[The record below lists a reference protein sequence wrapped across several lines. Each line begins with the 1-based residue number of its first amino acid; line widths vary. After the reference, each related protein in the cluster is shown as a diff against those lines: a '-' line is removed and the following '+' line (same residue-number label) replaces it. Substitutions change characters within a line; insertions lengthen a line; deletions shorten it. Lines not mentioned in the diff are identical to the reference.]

1 MAVSTS
7 LTTSLS
13 DVPAVFK
20 PYITDPGGALPIA
33 QQFLARGYDTN
44 YLNPLQQARLAGS
57 GRVAG
62 ISPMQEKIGIELD
75 TMRTPGQFGMG
86 TAATQAG
93 LGSLAQASNAFS
105 NIGQVGA
112 PSLSQYQ
119 MQAPQGVS
127 APNINYFQAQNP
139 GDIASQNLQTF
150 QMGGPRDVASQNL
163 QMYQMGGPQQFTGSN
178 VGQYMSPYQQQVVDV
193 QKQEALRDFGKG
205 LTAQNLG
212 AARQGTYGG
221 ARNILANTEAQ
232 RNLQTQLGNIQAA
245 GSQSAFQ
252 NAQQQFNTS
261 QAQQQA
267 AQQANLQAALGVQ
280 QLGTGQNLQAQLA
293 NQAAQQ
299 AAQQAN
305 LQAALGV
312 QQFGAGQSLEAQ
324 RANQAAQQAAQQA
337 NLQAALGVQQL
348 GSGQN
353 LQAQQSNQAARQA
366 TSLAN
371 LQAMLGTQQLGTG
384 QNLQAQLANQAAQQA
399 TGQTN
404 LQALLGVQQLGA
416 GQSLEAQRAN
426 QAAQLQAAQGFGSL
440 GQAYGGLGQIY
451 GSLGTAQQASDIDRI
466 KTQGAYGD
474 LQRVTQQ
481 QQLDAQYQDLM
492 NRLNYPLTQAETIS
506 NLARGAPLTQT
517 GSSQSVS
524 TPAPSFA
531 SQLAGTG
538 LTGLSLYNMFK

>member
-1 MAVSTS
+1 MATSTS
-7 LTTSLS
+7 ISTALT
-13 DVPAVFK
+13 DVPAVLK
-20 PYITDPGGALPIA
+20 PYITDAGGILPAAQRLLTQDYATTYGNAL
-33 QQFLARGYDTN
+33 N
-44 YLNPLQQARLAGS
+44 QAGLAGS

-62 ISPMQEKIGIELD
+62 MSPMQQQVGTQLQS
-75 TMRTPGQFGMG
+75 MGAPGQYAQG
-86 TAATQAG
+86 TQATQAG
-93 LGSLAQASNAFS
+93 LGSLGQAANAFS
-105 NIGQVGA
+105 NVGQVGA
-112 PSLSQYQ
+112 PSLSQFQ
-119 MQAPQGVS
+119 MQGPQGVS
-127 APNINYFQAQNP
+127 APNINYYQAENP
-139 GDIASQNLQTF
+139 NDIAAQNLQTF
-150 QMGGPRDVASQNL
+150 QMGGPRDVYSQGL
-163 QMYQMGGPQQFTGSN
+163 QTFQMGGPQQYTGEN
-178 VGQYMSPYQQQVVDV
+178 VSQYMSPYTQQVMDV

-232 RNLQTQLGNIQAA
+232 RNLQTQLGGIQAS
-245 GSQSAFQ
+245 GLQNAFQ

-261 QAQQQA
+261 QAQ
-267 AQQANLQAALGVQ
+267 
-280 QLGTGQNLQAQLA
+280 
-293 NQAAQQ
+293 QQ

-348 GSGQN
+348 GSSQS
-353 LQAQQSNQAARQA
+353 LQAQQANQAARQG

-371 LQAMLGTQQLGTG
+371 LQAMLGTQQFGAG
-384 QNLQAQLANQAAQQA
+384 QNLQSQLANQAAQQA

-426 QAAQLQAAQGFGSL
+426 QAAQLQSAQGL
-440 GQAYGGLGQIY
+440 GQLGAAYGGLGQAF
-451 GSLGTAQQASDIDRI
+451 GALGTAQQASDIDRL
-466 KTQGAYGD
+466 KTQGAFGD
-474 LQRVTQQ
+474 LQRATQQ

-492 NRLNYPLTQAETIS
+492 TRMNYPLTNLETMN
-506 NLARGAPLTQT
+506 NLVRGVPLSQT
-517 GSSQSVS
+517 AASQRTT
-524 TPAPSFA
+524 TPPPSFA

-538 LTGLSLYNMFK
+538 LTGLSLYNMFGK